1 MKTLHD
7 YISESETWA
16 TTPQPGDDFAIELA
30 PDHLIESYVVETL
43 EDGVVIEADAH
54 AMSLLE
60 EYGCMTETIR
70 RYGPVGS
77 NRGVGFTVAEV
88 AAGTSPDRLMAR
100 TGMNLPHK
108 FPRTGQTNLGNIPGT
123 NLPDSS
129 EQTKKYGQEQ
139 RANRPDNLKA
149 AIRDQLGK
157 HNRPNLPEQGVAE
170 GPKES
175 TVEFDRMMELA
186 GIAKDPVE
194 EDNSGLAQKALSLA
208 PVGAMGTEIDE
219 ATDGTI
225 AFQGR
230 MIDRGS
236 IELDDVHS
244 WDYPDFSDAYI
255 SYATFTDG
263 TPLGDDELDQFNDQY
278 GDLVHELAYDSLHE
292 GEIDEAKYQGREVPL
307 GKPMAGDVK
316 KSKVYVRDPA
326 TGNIKKVNFGHGG
339 TSAKRAGQKTMKI
352 KKSNPARRKSFRA
365 RHNCENPGPRTKARY
380 WSCRAW

>member
-88 AAGTSPDRLMAR
+88 AAGTSPDKLMAR

-186 GIAKDPVE
+186 GIAKAPVE

-292 GEIDEAKYQGREVPL
+292 GTMDEAKYQGREVPL

-365 RHNCENPGPRTKARY
+365 RHNCDNPGPRTKARY

>member
-43 EDGVVIEADAH
+43 DDGIVIEADAH

-157 HNRPNLPEQGVAE
+157 HNRPNLPEQGVTE
-170 GPKES
+170 GPEES

-186 GIAKDPVE
+186 GIAKAPVE

-263 TPLGDDELDQFNDQY
+263 TPLSDDELDQFNDQY

-292 GEIDEAKYQGREVPL
+292 GTMDEAKYQGREVPL

-365 RHNCENPGPRTKARY
+365 RHNCDNPGPRTKARY

>member
-157 HNRPNLPEQGVAE
+157 HNRPNLPEQGVTE
-170 GPKES
+170 GPEES

-186 GIAKDPVE
+186 GIAKAPVE

-263 TPLGDDELDQFNDQY
+263 TPLSDDELDQFNDQY

>member
-43 EDGVVIEADAH
+43 DDGIVIEADAH

-186 GIAKDPVE
+186 GIAKAPVE

-263 TPLGDDELDQFNDQY
+263 TPLSDDELDQFNDQY

-292 GEIDEAKYQGREVPL
+292 GTMDEAKYQGREVPL

-365 RHNCENPGPRTKARY
+365 RHNCDNPGPRTKARY